1 MGNPTPQSH
10 GIIDGGCGIRGIG
23 TSPTPSRTTIP
34 PRHQYYLRRRDLSPL
49 GDTSTNSGVG
59 TCRVGVYDVSGTQIG
74 TSVAGVGMDQNINR
88 IGIMSTQHGAVPAE
102 NTFFD
107 NLIVDWTN
115 GVFPLGI
122 ME

>member
-1 MGNPTPQSH
+1 MPAGGV
-10 GIIDGGCGIRGIG
+10 GITLNSNTKYWYTSQID
-23 TSPTPSRTTIP
+23 
-34 PRHQYYLRRRDLSPL
+34 
-49 GDTSTNSGVG
+49 TNSGAG

-74 TSVAGVGMDQNINR
+74 TSVAGVGMGQNVNR